1 MASITIPVSKSR
13 IDDPR
18 AIVRFLEPFGIHYE
32 RWPIN
37 ECIAPDT
44 SPEEILAAY
53 APEIERLKKA
63 GGYVTADVIT
73 VAPDTPGLEALLDR
87 FNKEHYHSE
96 DEVRFIIQGAG
107 LFHIHPEAQPV
118 FALQLEAGDLITV
131 PAGMRHWF
139 DLCADRSLRAIR
151 LFQDPAGWTP
161 HYVPDA
167 VHGQYT
173 PLCWGPQY
181 VRAEAGVAHPVSI

>member
-1 MASITIPVSKSR
+1 MASITIPVNKGR

-18 AIVRFLEPFGIHYE
+18 AIVAFLEPLRIHHE
-32 RWPIN
+32 RWPVN
-37 ECIAPDT
+37 EDVAPDA
-44 SPEEILAAY
+44 SAEEILAAY
-53 APEIERLKKA
+53 APEIERLKRV

-73 VAPDTPGLEALLDR
+73 VTPDTPGLEALLER
-87 FNKEHYHSE
+87 FNKEHCHSE

-107 LFHIHPEAQPV
+107 LFHIHLEAHPV

-161 HYVPDA
+161 HYLPNGA
-167 VHGQYT
+167 HREYT

-181 VRAEAGVAHPVSI
+181 VGAEAGVGHTR

>member
-1 MASITIPVSKSR
+1 MASITIPVNKGR

-18 AIVRFLEPFGIHYE
+18 AIVAFLEPLRIHHE
-32 RWPIN
+32 RWPVN
-37 ECIAPDT
+37 EDVAPDA
-44 SPEEILAAY
+44 SAEKILAAY
-53 APEIERLKKA
+53 APEIERLKRV

-73 VAPDTPGLEALLDR
+73 VTPDTPGLEALLER
-87 FNKEHYHSE
+87 FNKEHCHSE
-96 DEVRFIIQGAG
+96 DEVRFIQGAG
-107 LFHIHPEAQPV
+107 LFHIHLEAHPV

-161 HYVPDA
+161 HYLPNGA
-167 VHGQYT
+167 HREYT

-181 VRAEAGVAHPVSI
+181 VGAEAGVGHTR

>member
-1 MASITIPVSKSR
+1 MASITIPVNKR
-13 IDDPR
+13 HIDEPR
-18 AIVRFLEPFGIHYE
+18 AIVAFLEPFGIHYE
-32 RWPIN
+32 RWPVN
-37 ECIAPDT
+37 EHMAPDA
-44 SPEEILAAY
+44 SAEEILASY
-53 APEIERLKKA
+53 ASEIERLKRA
-63 GGYVTADVIT
+63 GGYVTADVIAVT
-73 VAPDTPGLEALLDR
+73 PDTAGLEALLDR

-107 LFHIHPEAQPV
+107 LFHIHPEAHPV
-118 FALQLEAGDLITV
+118 FALQLEAGDLISV

-161 HYVPDA
+161 HYVLNG
-167 VHGQYT
+167 VHGEYK

-181 VRAEAGVAHPVSI
+181 LGSEAGGHTR